1 MHIEVPIKVNAYV
14 DEGIA
19 PLVEA
24 LNGFLGVVTL
34 DSCEGSG
41 DSHGYVH
48 FAIRGDSTGTFS
60 FVQHLSAALG
70 RQLPSSS
77 EYSVYIEWGDE
88 TERPIGRIIVKRGCV
103 DMLAKA
109 LKAIARA
116 GSGLTDE

>member
-1 MHIEVPIKVNAYV
+1 MHIEIPIKVNAYV

-60 FVQHLSAALG
+60 FVQHLSDALG

-88 TERPIGRIIVKRGCV
+88 AERPIGRIIVKQGCV
-103 DMLAKA
+103 EMLAKA
-109 LKAIARA
+109 LKEIARA
-116 GSGLTDE
+116 GGGAAG

>member
-1 MHIEVPIKVNAYV
+1 MHIEVPVKVNAYV

-41 DSHGYVH
+41 DSHAYVH

-60 FVQHLSAALG
+60 FVQHLSAGLG

-88 TERPIGRIIVKRGCV
+88 AERPIGRIIVKRGCV
-103 DMLAKA
+103 EMLTKA
-109 LKAIARA
+109 LKEIACA
-116 GSGLTDE
+116 GGAATD

>member
-41 DSHGYVH
+41 DSHAYVH

-60 FVQHLSAALG
+60 LVQHLSAALG
-70 RQLPSSS
+70 R
-77 EYSVYIEWGDE
+77 
-88 TERPIGRIIVKRGCV
+88 
-103 DMLAKA
+103 
-109 LKAIARA
+109 
-116 GSGLTDE
+116 

>member
-1 MHIEVPIKVNAYV
+1 MHIEVPVKVNAYV

-41 DSHGYVH
+41 DSHAYVH

-60 FVQHLSAALG
+60 LVQHLSAALG

-88 TERPIGRIIVKRGCV
+88 AERPIGSIIVKRGCV
-103 DMLAKA
+103 EMLTRA
-109 LKAIARA
+109 LKEIACA
-116 GSGLTDE
+116 GGAATD